1 MPTSVGPKT
10 YGKDNLVFGYDTG
23 DTINSFIG
31 KPTTNL
37 ATAIQSRGGDVTAD
51 PTDMPPL
58 PRYIAPEVYCSSK
71 VEESTTSWQSLFQ
84 YNTAIS
90 VADGERFIVTAWV
103 FVPEGKTNNRFNIN
117 CSVDGANTGLTQNPS
132 HDIPTGRWV
141 KLLGSYTNST
151 GAAVSITSTRVET
164 YTAAEWTGNITC
176 WAANFM
182 VEKGSD
188 LPSAFRGSPAIALGD
203 TRSVSGSLLDITNN
217 STVDITNMAFDSS
230 AQPDWD
236 GSTDYITTETPS
248 DFRMGSG
255 SFTLEAVAKQDITS
269 AHVLLEARGS
279 SLTGYLWTVNYGNVG
294 GMSIFY
300 NDNTGGQNI
309 HYQTG
314 DYDITSTQDYY
325 HLVARVDRGSNEVSF
340 FINGEQAGN
349 AVDLQHTG
357 SISPTGG
364 DYYRIGWDKGGV
376 PWNGQIP
383 IFKHYNRALTISEV
397 KANYNAIKG
406 RFNI

>member
-23 DTINSFIG
+23 DTKNSYKGEPTENLVDAFPDTSLPSGFNISYEFSASIHDTPVSNHEFSG
-31 KPTTNL
+31 KKWMKFTKTSATNGRVMF
-37 ATAIQSRGGDVTAD
+37 TNGSFTSGSQYTWSC
-51 PTDMPPL
+51 
-58 PRYIAPEVYCSSK
+58 YVYCNDSRLTSLYHNSDNVAYSQRVSFKQYDFNKLGTVQRLYGTWNQLQNGGSVFGMRAGSTNPLSSSFFMTGLQ
-71 VEESTTSWQSLFQ
+71 VEE
-84 YNTAIS
+84 
-90 VADGERFIVTAWV
+90 
-103 FVPEGKTNNRFNIN
+103 
-117 CSVDGANTGLTQNPS
+117 
-132 HDIPTGRWV
+132 
-141 KLLGSYTNST
+141 
-151 GAAVSITSTRVET
+151 
-164 YTAAEWTGNITC
+164 
-176 WAANFM
+176 
-182 VEKGSD
+182 KGHMT
-188 LPSAFRGSPAIALGD
+188 PVVNG
-203 TRSVSGSLLDITNN
+203 TRSANSGSILDLANN
-217 STVDITNMAFDSS
+217 STVDVTNVSFDSD

-236 GSTDYITTETPS
+236 GSTDYITTGTPS

-325 HLVARVDRGSNEVSF
+325 HLVARVDRASNKVAF

-364 DYYRIGWDKGGV
+364 DYYHIGWDKGGV

-383 IFKHYNRALTISEV
+383 IFKHYNRALTSEEV
-397 KANYNAIKG
+397 KANFNAIKG